1 MKMQKLLFITVFHLA
16 ILCVDAKWKLAV
28 QWRATLCQ
36 APIKPSCQQPILEKF
51 TIHGLWDNK
60 PCKTVGNPLSPQEIQ
75 QLTSNLKLSEV
86 WPDRANTTTD
96 NENFWQHEWLKHG
109 HCKRLGSLLYFQTAV
124 NVYNKFP
131 ILSYLQAEGIN
142 PGSKFRVQDIHE
154 AIFKQGGFRPQVVCG
169 GNKLQELR
177 ICFDTPAFK
186 GFTAVNCTT
195 SSTPSPPS
203 PPRPPSP
210 PSPPP
215 PPKCEEEE
223 QKMITLP
230 KA

>member
-1 MKMQKLLFITVFHLA
+1 MEHLA
-16 ILCVDAKWKLAV
+16 KPGCAIGDNFIKAIYRDQKISGGYVCSEGIHAGYLSGDCHYKRELLHVVDNDKK
-28 QWRATLCQ
+28 QEEKISNATNKQICCSDVENIFAATSDALFPTPCGRHYF
-36 APIKPSCQQPILEKF
+36 AYSELLTHEALEKKLYRREAF
-51 TIHGLWDNK
+51 LRWK
-60 PCKTVGNPLSPQEIQ
+60 SKTLP
-75 QLTSNLKLSEV
+75 
-86 WPDRANTTTD
+86 
-96 NENFWQHEWLKHG
+96 
-109 HCKRLGSLLYFQTAV
+109 
-124 NVYNKFP
+124 
-131 ILSYLQAEGIN
+131 EGIH

-154 AIFKQGGFRPQVVCG
+154 AIFKQGGFRPQVVCDD
-169 GNKLQELR
+169 NKLQELR